1 MSEDTEALEQEAL
14 EALATD
20 REAFEAR
27 FPPVVFIGVARALKI
42 REPAIFARLVR
53 SLRDDFYD
61 FYMDCG
67 SPLRSKRP
75 SRDAAKKRL
84 SELRDAANLIASTDL
99 SIDLWMPL
107 SPLGDA
113 EEEQFVTTARRLA
126 SFWDEELTKLEAKP
140 SAAGRRS
147 HVAFHELIIFLIR
160 TYQQIAKK
168 RAIRP
173 NTRFGKP
180 GYHSD
185 FYQFAI
191 AAWRCLRDHY
201 PEAADLI
208 PYNEGAL
215 AEALRKHWPKK
226 GTAGYKLILFNPR

>member
-107 SPLGDA
+107 SPLGED

-126 SFWDEELTKLEAKP
+126 TFWDEELTKLEALSPKRRP
-140 SAAGRRS
+140 S
-147 HVAFHELIIFLIR
+147 HDAFHELIIYLIR
-160 TYQQIAKK
+160 TYQQVAKK
-168 RAIRP
+168 PARKP
-173 NTRFGKP
+173 NMRFNKP
-180 GYHSD
+180 GYHGD

-191 AAWRCLRDHY
+191 AAWRCLRDHF
-201 PEAADLI
+201 PEAAGRI
-208 PYNEGAL
+208 PKNEKAL
-215 AEALRKHWPKK
+215 AEALRDHWPEK